1 MIARSIAAVA
11 ALLTLGAAPLVA
23 LSQVPAVPAMQ
34 PAPASTP
41 SPAATTVTEDA
52 DPALWRVRDG
62 DTTVYLFGTIHALR
76 PGLGWFDEAV
86 AKAFQ
91 ASDEIVVEMV
101 EPQDAGGRDGIVQR
115 AVATD
120 GTKLT
125 DKLPADKRAAYA
137 AALKGLGLPAD
148 GLDRFQPWFAAVTLV
163 QAPMGQLGYRAEDGV
178 ERRLAAAAKAAGKPM
193 IGLET
198 FEQQIGFL
206 ANLSDQAQLRFL
218 VSTVDE
224 LPNTG
229 TVFAEMI
236 DSWSKGDPDRLAA
249 LMNDSLEGEPEVE
262 ATLLTNRNKVWAG
275 WIAERMKKPG
285 TVFLAVG
292 AGHLAGP
299 NSVQAQLKGYKLNA
313 KRVRY

>member
-1 MIARSIAAVA
+1 MIARPLAGLA

-23 LSQVPAVPAMQ
+23 LSQTPAVPAATATPTPPAS
-34 PAPASTP
+34 PAPA
-41 SPAATTVTEDA
+41 TVDA
-52 DPALWRVRDG
+52 DPALWRVKDR
-62 DTTVYLFGTIHALR
+62 DTTIYLFGTIHALR

-86 AKAFQ
+86 AKAF
-91 ASDEIVVEMV
+91 AESDEIVVEMV
-101 EPQDAGGRDGIVQR
+101 EPEGAGGRDGIVQR
-115 AVATD
+115 AVAKDATP
-120 GTKLT
+120 LT
-125 DKLPADKRAAYA
+125 EKLPADKRAAFA
-137 AALKGLGLPAD
+137 AALKGVGLPAD

-163 QAPMGQLGYRAEDGV
+163 QAPMGQLGYKAEEGV
-178 ERRLAAAAKAAGKPM
+178 ERRIAAAAKAAGKPM
-193 IGLET
+193 TGLET

-224 LPNTG
+224 LPDTG
-229 TVFAEMI
+229 KVFAEMI

-249 LMNDSLEGEPEVE
+249 LMNDTLKDEPEVE
-262 ATLLTNRNKVWAG
+262 KTLLTDRNKAWAG
-275 WIAERMKKPG
+275 WIAERMKRPG

-299 NSVQAQLKGYKLNA
+299 NSVQAQLKGYRLDA

>member
-1 MIARSIAAVA
+1 MFARPLAGLA

-23 LSQVPAVPAMQ
+23 LSQTGS
-34 PAPASTP
+34 PAPAPT
-41 SPAATTVTEDA
+41 AATSPKLADA
-52 DPALWRVRDG
+52 DPALWRIKDR
-62 DTTVYLFGTIHALR
+62 DTTIYLFGTIHALR
-76 PGLGWFDEAV
+76 PGLSWFDEAV

-91 ASDEIVVEMV
+91 ASDEIVVEMI
-101 EPQDAGGRDGIVQR
+101 EPEGGGRDGIVQR
-115 AVATD
+115 AVAKDATP
-120 GTKLT
+120 LT

-137 AALKGLGLPAD
+137 EALKGVGLPAD

-163 QAPMGQLGYRAEDGV
+163 QAPMGQLGYKAEEGV
-178 ERRLAAAAKAAGKPM
+178 ERRIAEAAKAAGKPM

-206 ANLSDQAQLRFL
+206 ANLPDAAQLRFL

-229 TVFAEMI
+229 KVFEEMI

-249 LMNDSLEGEPEVE
+249 LMNDTLEDEPEVE
-262 ATLLTNRNKVWAG
+262 KTLLTDRNTVWAA

-299 NSVQAQLKGYKLNA
+299 NSVQAQLRRHGLNA

>member
-1 MIARSIAAVA
+1 MFARPLAGLA

-23 LSQVPAVPAMQ
+23 LSQTGSPA
-34 PAPASTP
+34 PAPASTA
-41 SPAATTVTEDA
+41 SPKLVDA
-52 DPALWRVRDG
+52 DPALWRIRDR
-62 DTTVYLFGTIHALR
+62 DTTIYLFGTIHALR
-76 PGLGWFDEAV
+76 PGLSWFDEAV

-101 EPQDAGGRDGIVQR
+101 EPEGGGRDGIVQR
-115 AVATD
+115 AVAKDATP
-120 GTKLT
+120 LT

-137 AALKGLGLPAD
+137 EALKGVGLPAD

-163 QAPMGQLGYRAEDGV
+163 QAPMGQLGYKAEEGV
-178 ERRLAAAAKAAGKPM
+178 ERRIAAAAKAAGKPM
-193 IGLET
+193 TGLET

-224 LPNTG
+224 LPDTG
-229 TVFAEMI
+229 KVFAEMI

-249 LMNDSLEGEPEVE
+249 LMNETLKDEPEVE
-262 ATLLTNRNKVWAG
+262 RRLLTDRNKAWAA
-275 WIAERMKKPG
+275 WIAERMKQPG

-299 NSVQAQLKGYKLNA
+299 NSVQQQLKAYRLNA
-313 KRVRY
+313 KRVKY